1 MKKLALLLAV
11 LALPLSLAACK
22 TTLHDDKVVIDGD
35 RYGHPHGE
43 DFCPPGQ
50 AKKGNC

>member
-1 MKKLALLLAV
+1 MKTTLLIMTAI
-11 LALPLSLAACK
+11 AMTCSLAACK
-22 TTLHDDKVVIDGD
+22 TTIRDDEVSVQTRGSN
-35 RYGHPHGE
+35 G

>member
-1 MKKLALLLAV
+1 MKVIQSLLL
-11 LALPLSLAACK
+11 LSISVCGLSACK
-22 TTLHDDKVVIDGD
+22 TTIDPKNEKVIIQNQGS
-35 RYGHPHGE
+35 

>member
-1 MKKLALLLAV
+1 MNKLAFLLIMLIV
-11 LALPLSLAACK
+11 PITLGACK
-22 TTLHDDKVVIDGD
+22 TTVSEDRVVVDTD
-35 RYGHPHGE
+35 RNGNG

>member
-1 MKKLALLLAV
+1 MRGLSMLVLGLAITLAGCSV
-11 LALPLSLAACK
+11 RTPGVSV
-22 TTLHDDKVVIDGD
+22 DIGGGGG
-35 RYGHPHGE
+35 GHGG

>member
-1 MKKLALLLAV
+1 MKIITLALLAATV
-11 LALPLSLAACK
+11 L
-22 TTLHDDKVVIDGD
+22 TTTGCFRHND
-35 RYGHPHGE
+35 YHHPHHGG

>member
-1 MKKLALLLAV
+1 MKYTLVFCALMV
-11 LALPLSLAACK
+11 ALGGLSACK
-22 TTLHDDKVVIDGD
+22 TTIDPKNEKVIIHTQDQSG
-35 RYGHPHGE
+35 